1 MLFPIVGS
9 PADPDRIAFE
19 MCETDETVTFGQ
31 LEARAN
37 QVAHVLR
44 AQGVVPGDHVAILM
58 ANHRRFL
65 EACFGMD
72 RAGVYYTTLNTRLT
86 PQEIAYIVKDC
97 AAKIL
102 VVSSDLAQFESE
114 LLPLL
119 PAQVRCFTL
128 GPAVPGCLRWEDAV
142 DAAPST
148 PIADACQGVDM
159 LYSSGTTGQPKGVK
173 WPMPLTPAGQ
183 RTMLVNLLEPLFGY
197 GPQCRYLS
205 PAPLYHAAPLRHCMT
220 VIKLGGRVSVM
231 ASFDAERALAWIESR
246 RITHSQWVPT
256 MFVRLLKLPPATRA
270 RYDVSSLKVALHA
283 AAPCPVDVKENMM
296 AWWGQILH
304 EYYAGTENNGFCAI
318 TPEEW
323 LQHKGSVGR
332 AVQGKLHI
340 CSEDG
345 DELPAGQSGL
355 VYFSEGPVFEY
366 HNAPALTAQSRHA
379 SGWTTLGDIG
389 YVDAEGYLYL
399 VDRRAFVIISGGVNI
414 YPQEIENILIGHPR
428 VLDVAVIGIP
438 NEDFGEEVKAVVQP
452 VNAAD
457 IGPNLAEELLGYCKQ
472 RLASFKCPRSID
484 FDLQLPRHPTGK
496 LYKKL
501 VKDRYWP

>member
-1 MLFPIVGS
+1 
-9 PADPDRIAFE
+9 
-19 MCETDETVTFGQ
+19 
-31 LEARAN
+31 
-37 QVAHVLR
+37 
-44 AQGVVPGDHVAILM
+44 
-58 ANHRRFL
+58 
-65 EACFGMD
+65 
-72 RAGVYYTTLNTRLT
+72 
-86 PQEIAYIVKDC
+86 
-97 AAKIL
+97 
-102 VVSSDLAQFESE
+102 
-114 LLPLL
+114 
-119 PAQVRCFTL
+119 
-128 GPAVPGCLRWEDAV
+128 
-142 DAAPST
+142 
-148 PIADACQGVDM
+148 
-159 LYSSGTTGQPKGVK
+159 
-173 WPMPLTPAGQ
+173 
-183 RTMLVNLLEPLFGY
+183 
-197 GPQCRYLS
+197 
-205 PAPLYHAAPLRHCMT
+205 
-220 VIKLGGRVSVM
+220 M

-256 MFVRLLKLPPATRA
+256 MFVRLLKLPQATRT

-296 AWWGQILH
+296 AWWGPILH

-323 LQHKGSVGR
+323 LRHKGSVGR
-332 AVQGKLHI
+332 AVQGNLHI

-345 DELPAGQSGL
+345 EELPAGQSGL
-355 VYFSEGPVFEY
+355 VYFSEGPAFEY
-366 HNAPALTAQSRHA
+366 HNAPALTAQSRNA

-389 YVDAEGYLYL
+389 YVDTEGYLYL

-414 YPQEIENILIGHPR
+414 YPQEIENILIGHPQ

-457 IGPNLAEELLGYCKQ
+457 IGPDLAEELLGYCKE